1 MRLTAF
7 GTAYVYVI
15 IKTADWT
22 GLTLCHTHTDT
33 TRSLFKV
40 ALVPNIAPSNVPST
54 ITMSSTDGTSVA
66 DVEDQTSQGTSKT
79 SQWNRMMSRGSN
91 SALDLLSA
99 DKAKDSQLTF
109 KDVRYSVK
117 TKQGTKEILHGIN
130 GSCNSGEVLAIM
142 GPSGAGKTC
151 LIDLLTLESKVG
163 DSVG

>member
-1 MRLTAF
+1 M
-7 GTAYVYVI
+7 
-15 IKTADWT
+15 
-22 GLTLCHTHTDT
+22 
-33 TRSLFKV
+33 
-40 ALVPNIAPSNVPST
+40 
-54 ITMSSTDGTSVA
+54 
-66 DVEDQTSQGTSKT
+66 
-79 SQWNRMMSRGSN
+79 NRMMSRGSN

-117 TKQGTKEILHGIN
+117 TKQGTKEILHGIS